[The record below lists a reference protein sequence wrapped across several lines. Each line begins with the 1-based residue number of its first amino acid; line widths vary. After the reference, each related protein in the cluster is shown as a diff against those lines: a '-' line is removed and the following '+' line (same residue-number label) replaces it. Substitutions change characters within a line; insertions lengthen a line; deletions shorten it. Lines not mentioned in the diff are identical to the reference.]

1 MVVCCPPSPSP
12 SALLAQKA
20 HPADPGADVTQ
31 HNSHA
36 VAAVNYGLILFL
48 QQQHASALAV
58 LEPLFDHVDIL
69 QDGTALCLCALLLEV
84 YLDSC
89 QLPKAVDILHYLQGL
104 TTPAVSLPL
113 GGGQEGPSEAAAAG
127 GAGGGSSSS
136 KGPGLASADRSPRK
150 QQQQQDAGAVVAA
163 GRVDG
168 GSGGQDGAGSQ
179 QQGGAVVPLDQA
191 LPHMS
196 KTKGTRMQEVCH
208 DGGCGPLLASLLL
221 AGAAALCARTQA
233 AAVCSCVMVH
243 VLLWSARVLDDALI
257 RPHAVCRCLSLC
269 GSKVARPQATTW
281 LPCCTCTRRAW
292 HWPATTTRQPRKRLV
307 AGSSTGS

>member
-1 MVVCCPPSPSP
+1 MQVQLNLWVAGYYADASSSLDSVAKELEAWLVSIGLLGAYTSSSSNGWQRCSGAGVSAVEPQADTGTFQCIRECFCLCAAPLPLPSP
-12 SALLAQKA
+12 LLAQKA
-20 HPADPGADVTQ
+20 HPSDPGADVTQ

-58 LEPLFDHVDIL
+58 LEPLFEHVDIL

-113 GGGQEGPSEAAAAG
+113 GGGQEGTSEAAAG
-127 GAGGGSSSS
+127 GPGGGGSSSS

-150 QQQQQDAGAVVAA
+150 QQQQDAGAVAAA

-168 GSGGQDGAGSQ
+168 SSGGQDGAGSQ

-208 DGGCGPLLASLLL
+208 DEGC
-221 AGAAALCARTQA
+221 AL
-233 AAVCSCVMVH
+233 
-243 VLLWSARVLDDALI
+243 
-257 RPHAVCRCLSLC
+257 
-269 GSKVARPQATTW
+269 
-281 LPCCTCTRRAW
+281 
-292 HWPATTTRQPRKRLV
+292 WP
-307 AGSSTGS
+307 S